1 MRDSFTF
8 KEEYW
13 ESLKMLPEEHRVK
26 MTKAIMDY
34 AFNDVIP
41 ELSGT
46 EGALFLMIKSM
57 IDADEEKAKEVAV
70 LQKKLEEEKARFSEY
85 GKRGGRPKKN
95 PFFENENPIKTPF
108 SEEKTPL
115 KPPFNPL
122 LEEKENPLDEK
133 EGEKERSKEKSQERD
148 YISQEKELPPYIPP
162 SEGDLGEGEN
172 VMAAFFKEFPSVQI
186 DIRSPGETSGVDFA
200 VLAEK
205 LRESPYLRSRYSLRW
220 LIRNYPDIQRD
231 FWRNAPAPMPYAF
244 PPNNEEEE
252 RKRRLREID
261 ERLKGVNLNADPGF

>member
-1 MRDSFTF
+1 MNGFTF
-8 KEEYW
+8 FKNYYEAISDPENELSEEEQGRLYNAIFAYMFDD
-13 ESLKMLPEEHRVK
+13 EEPSLKGACK
-26 MTKAIMDY
+26 M
-34 AFNDVIP
+34 AFNLIRPSLD
-41 ELSGT
+41 
-46 EGALFLMIKSM
+46 KSKRNGKNGSSVQNET
-57 IDADEEKAKEVAV
+57 DCEEEKIETKSKQNRNQIENKSGFEVDCVSAF
-70 LQKKLEEEKARFSEY
+70 LEEERNK
-85 GKRGGRPKKN
+85 KR
-95 PFFENENPIKTPF
+95 
-108 SEEKTPL
+108 EERK
-115 KPPFNPL
+115 
-122 LEEKENPLDEK
+122 
-133 EGEKERSKEKSQERD
+133 
-148 YISQEKELPPYIPP
+148 EKELPPYIPP

-172 VMAAFFKEFPSVQI
+172 AMAAFFKEFPSIQI

>member
-1 MRDSFTF
+1 MRDNFTF
-8 KEEYW
+8 REEYW
-13 ESLKMLPEEHRVK
+13 EALKMLPEEHRVK

-70 LQKKLEEEKARFSEY
+70 LQEKLEEEKARFSEY
-85 GKRGGRPKKN
+85 GKKGGRPK
-95 PFFENENPIKTPF
+95 KTPF

-122 LEEKENPLDEK
+122 FVEKENPLDEK

-148 YISQEKELPPYIPP
+148 YNSQEKELPPYIPP

-172 VMAAFFKEFPSVQI
+172 NPMADFFKEFPSVVI
-186 DIRSPGETSGVDFA
+186 DIQTTGETTGIDFA
-200 VLAEK
+200 LLAQK
-205 LRESPYLRSRYSLRW
+205 LRESPWLRSRYSLRW

-231 FWRNAPAPMPYAF
+231 TYKDRPAPGMCYAAQD
-244 PPNNEEEE
+244 EQAEREKRKRAIEE
-252 RKRRLREID
+252 RW
-261 ERLKGVNLNADPGF
+261 KGVDLSADHGF